1 MEEDNRRLK
10 EKNIRPCS
18 VLRFLLFAGVIIAL
32 SPPASAEVF
41 QSKFLSFRLPDGWK
55 CKFEDQV
62 FTCQPPVARGEKLSM
77 IIILAAKL
85 QGEHDSLPEYM
96 TQLRKP
102 GVVDGPKIDNDISKV
117 AWVEA
122 TLFESELKGYYTKY
136 LATVWDGIAI
146 LVTFSVHKDSYA
158 QFQSLILPC
167 IRSLEL
173 KSDWK
178 KK

>member
-1 MEEDNRRLK
+1 LIVIPKRR
-10 EKNIRPCS
+10 RPYVKTRRRAFSLAASRSSDCITRKIPPPIVATLL
-18 VLRFLLFAGVIIAL
+18 VLITITTQCKPLL
-32 SPPASAEVF
+32 ASEVP
-41 QSKFLSFRLPDGWK
+41 RA
-55 CKFEDQV
+55 
-62 FTCQPPVARGEKLSM
+62 T
-77 IIILAAKL
+77 AKL